1 MKHVIFIVTM
11 LVLGVGAGVWF
22 MHVREQ
28 MREEAALAAD
38 AAVVKPP
45 PDAAVV
51 PVVEDV
57 PPPPAT
63 TTIDAATAC
72 DEIAC
77 ALNDYPGECC
87 AKFRP
92 PPEAK
97 ADDCDEVSCVLDDY
111 VRPCCAQYR
120 RPAKPREVVADPSPQ
135 ALDRKMISDGVN
147 SVKSRIMACATSEVR
162 GTLKVRVRVAPSGV
176 VTSVT
181 VAATPDPKL
190 AMCVRNVINSILF
203 APTQTGG
210 SFSYPF
216 IF

>member
-57 PPPPAT
+57 PPPPPPL
-63 TTIDAATAC
+63 DAAAAC
-72 DEIAC
+72 DEVSC
-77 ALNDYPGECC
+77 VLNDYPGDCC

-97 ADDCDEVSCVLDDY
+97 AEDCDEVSCVLDDY

-120 RPAKPREVVADPSPQ
+120 RPAKPREVVADSSPQ
-135 ALDRKMISDGVN
+135 ALDRKMITDGVN
-147 SVKSRIMACATSEVR
+147 RVKPRIMACATSDVH
-162 GTLKVRVRVAPSGV
+162 GTLKVRVRVAPSGAV
-176 VTSVT
+176 SSVT
-181 VAATPDPKL
+181 VAAAPDPKL

-203 APTQTGG
+203 TPTQNGG

-216 IF
+216 MF